1 MKLSNEATQWMIE
14 FIIEIP
20 HSKGL
25 IHQIGKTE
33 KAAIVITI
41 TPRSIMTLNNGNT
54 NRLVTKNNPGN

>member
-1 MKLSNEATQWMIE
+1 MIE
-14 FIIEIP
+14 FIIVMP

-25 IHQIGKTE
+25 IHQIGKSE

-41 TPRSIMTLNNGNT
+41 TPRSIVTLNNGNT